1 LVLAVAVVT
10 TVDVTAW
17 KRRFALLMATFGSLF
32 VRPEPRSTACAYVRG
47 LLSGVERKN
56 SWWLAEAAGHAGPRA
71 MQRLLTTACW
81 DADAARD
88 LVRAQ
93 VVDHLGPGGVLIFDE
108 TGFLKKGAQ
117 SVGVQR
123 QYSGTAGRIEN
134 SQLAVFATYAT
145 DRGRGLIDRRLY
157 LPKCWCDDA
166 ERRDEA
172 GVPAD
177 VTFQTKPRLATD
189 MLAAAIAAD
198 VPFSWV
204 TADEAYGNNPAFR
217 ADLRDRSI
225 SYMVAVACNTRV
237 RTALGTR
244 RVDHLVA
251 ALPPNSWQSYSA
263 GNGSKGP
270 RNYHWAWVSLA
281 DTSPDRWL
289 LVRRNPKTGE
299 LAFYLAWSPTRHP
312 LPTLVR
318 VAATRW
324 AVEETFQAGKS
335 QVGLDHYQVRG
346 WIAWHRHIT
355 LCMLALAFLI
365 TIVATDTSAAHPA
378 PNDPAGPRPFLP
390 DPRVPIR
397 LTLAEARH
405 LLATL
410 IIEPVSDALHIL
422 RWSTWRRLHQAAARA
437 YHYKRRSVDP

>member
-1 LVLAVAVVT
+1 MT

>member
-1 LVLAVAVVT
+1 MT

-225 SYMVAVACNTRV
+225 SYVVAVACNTRV
-237 RTALGTR
+237 RTAPGTR

-251 ALPPNSWQSYSA
+251 ALPPSSWQSYSA

-270 RNYHWAWVSLA
+270 RNYHWAWISLA

-312 LPTLVR
+312 LRTLVR
-318 VAATRW
+318 VAASRW

>member
-1 LVLAVAVVT
+1 LVLAVAAVT

-88 LVRAQ
+88 LVRSQ

-108 TGFLKKGAQ
+108 TGFLKKGTQ
-117 SVGVQR
+117 SVGVKR

-145 DRGRGLIDRRLY
+145 DRGRGFIDRRLY
-157 LPKCWCDDA
+157 LPSSWCEDA
-166 ERRDEA
+166 ERRDGA
-172 GVPAD
+172 GVPGD
-177 VTFQTKPRLATD
+177 ITFQTKPQLASD

-225 SYMVAVACNTRV
+225 SYVVAVACNTRV
-237 RTALGTR
+237 RTAVGTR

-251 ALPPNSWQSYSA
+251 ALPPSSWQSYSA

-270 RNYHWAWVSLA
+270 RNYHWAWISLA

-299 LAFYLAWSPTRHP
+299 LAFYLAWSPTPHP
-312 LPTLVR
+312 LRTLVR

-365 TIVATDTSAAHPA
+365 TIVAADTSAP

>member
-1 LVLAVAVVT
+1 VT
-10 TVDVTAW
+10 TVDVTDW
-17 KRRFALLMATFGSLF
+17 KHRFAVLMATLGSLF

-47 LLSGVERKN
+47 LLSAVERKN
-56 SWWLAEAAGHAGPRA
+56 SWWLAEAAGHASPRA
-71 MQRLLTTACW
+71 MQRLLTTARW
-81 DADAARD
+81 DADTARD
-88 LVRAQ
+88 LVRSQ

-108 TGFLKKGAQ
+108 TGFLKKGTH

-157 LPKCWCDDA
+157 LPKSWCEDS
-166 ERRDEA
+166 ERRAAA
-172 GVPAD
+172 GVPAEA
-177 VTFQTKPRLATD
+177 FETKPQLATD
-189 MLAAAIAAD
+189 MLAAAIAAN

-204 TADEAYGNNPAFR
+204 TADEAYGGNPAFR
-217 ADLRDRSI
+217 ADLRDRGI
-225 SYMVAVACNTRV
+225 SYVLAVACNTRV

-244 RVDHLVA
+244 RVDRIVA
-251 ALPPNSWQSYSA
+251 SLPPTCWQTYSA

-270 RNYHWAWVSLA
+270 RNYDWAWVTLA
-281 DTSPDRWL
+281 EASPDRWL
-289 LVRRNPKTGE
+289 LVRRNPTTGE
-299 LAFYLAWSPTRHP
+299 LAFYLAWSPTRQP
-312 LPTLVR
+312 LRTLVR

-346 WIAWHRHIT
+346 WTAWHRHTT

-365 TIVATDTSAAHPA
+365 TVVATDTTAGSHSHSS
-378 PNDPAGPRPFLP
+378 DPAGPRPFLP

-397 LTLAEARH
+397 LTVAEARH
-405 LLATL
+405 LFATL
-410 IIEPVSDALHIL
+410 LIPPVRDALHIL
-422 RWSTWRRLHQAAARA
+422 QWSTWRRLHQAAARA
-437 YHYKRRSVDP
+437 YHYKRRNGDP

>member
-1 LVLAVAVVT
+1 MT

-17 KRRFALLMATFGSLF
+17 KSRFALLMATFGSLF

-88 LVRAQ
+88 LVRSQ

-108 TGFLKKGAQ
+108 TGFLKKGTQ
-117 SVGVQR
+117 SVGVKR

-157 LPKCWCDDA
+157 LPNSWCEDA
-166 ERRDEA
+166 ERRDGA
-172 GVPAD
+172 GVPTD
-177 VTFQTKPRLATD
+177 ITFQTKPQLATD

-198 VPFSWV
+198 VPFSWL

-217 ADLRDRSI
+217 ADLRDRGI
-225 SYMVAVACNTRV
+225 SYVVAVACNTRV
-237 RTALGTR
+237 RTAVGTR

-251 ALPPNSWQSYSA
+251 ALPPSSWQPYSA

-270 RNYHWAWVSLA
+270 RNYHWAWISLA

-299 LAFYLAWSPTRHP
+299 PAYYLAWSSTRHP
-312 LPTLVR
+312 LRTLVR

-355 LCMLALAFLI
+355 LCMLALAFLN

>member
-1 LVLAVAVVT
+1 MT

-251 ALPPNSWQSYSA
+251 ALPPSSWQSYSA

>member
-1 LVLAVAVVT
+1 MT
-10 TVDVTAW
+10 TVDVTDW
-17 KRRFALLMATFGSLF
+17 KHRFAVLMATLGSLF

-47 LLSGVERKN
+47 LLSAVERKN
-56 SWWLAEAAGHAGPRA
+56 SWWLAEAAGHASPRA
-71 MQRLLTTACW
+71 MQRLLTTARW
-81 DADAARD
+81 DADTARD
-88 LVRAQ
+88 LVRSQ

-108 TGFLKKGAQ
+108 TGFLKKGTH

-157 LPKCWCDDA
+157 LPKSWCEDS
-166 ERRDEA
+166 ERRAAA
-172 GVPAD
+172 GVPAE
-177 VTFQTKPRLATD
+177 VVFETKPQLATD
-189 MLAAAIAAD
+189 MLAAAIAAN

-204 TADEAYGNNPAFR
+204 TADEAYGGNPAFR
-217 ADLRDRSI
+217 ADLRDRGI
-225 SYMVAVACNTRV
+225 SYVLAVACNTRV

-244 RVDHLVA
+244 RVDRIVA
-251 ALPPNSWQSYSA
+251 SLPPTCWQTYSA

-270 RNYHWAWVSLA
+270 RNYDWAWVTLA
-281 DTSPDRWL
+281 EASPDRWL
-289 LVRRNPKTGE
+289 LVRRNPTTGE
-299 LAFYLAWSPTRHP
+299 LAFYLAWSPTRQP
-312 LPTLVR
+312 LRTLVR

-346 WIAWHRHIT
+346 WTAWHRHTT

-365 TIVATDTSAAHPA
+365 TVVATDTTAGSHSHSS
-378 PNDPAGPRPFLP
+378 DPAGPRPFLP

-397 LTLAEARH
+397 LTVAEARH
-405 LLATL
+405 LFATL
-410 IIEPVSDALHIL
+410 LIPPVRDALHIL
-422 RWSTWRRLHQAAARA
+422 QWSTWRRLHQAAARA
-437 YHYKRRSVDP
+437 YHYKRRNGDP